1 MLRDGG
7 LENYELKGDLDIRVN
22 DADCS
27 KVKLELA
34 PADFSD
40 VQFKQHPKFVKFGN
54 GPKVIALKNDSQGFP
69 VNQNL
74 GVLKWRMNTKDES
87 HVPLTVTVW
96 PQPNGGQSDVAVE
109 YELEAQ
115 HLTLKN
121 VVISI
126 PIPPGALPVV
136 SDEDAQWTADRGF
149 FQWTIDTV
157 DADSPS
163 GSLEFRCDGDA
174 DTFFPTNVGFAAS
187 GSLAGVD
194 VQSARLAD
202 GSEAPLSQEKIIT
215 VDKYEIV

>member
-27 KVKLELA
+27 KVKLELT

-40 VQFKQHPKFVKFGN
+40 VQFKQHPKFAKFGN

-69 VNQNL
+69 VSQNL